1 MVPQRFPSRTELQ
14 SLTAKSCLK
23 EHPFWTFLLSVR
35 FPHFFTSIFQDR
47 FPNKLNTLKYL
58 SQSLFGMG
66 GKNNNKKTNAI
77 FKVYRI
83 QVCDIYK
90 YIDLN
95 PHMYVLEARRRGLY
109 TKMTVLVSGADL
121 HGTSTSDSSI
131 LLLSFYTECYFY
143 QLGKGKN

>member
-66 GKNNNKKTNAI
+66 GKTTTKKLMLFLKCI
-77 FKVYRI
+77 EYRY
-83 QVCDIYK
+83 VIY
-90 YIDLN
+90 
-95 PHMYVLEARRRGLY
+95 
-109 TKMTVLVSGADL
+109 
-121 HGTSTSDSSI
+121 TSI
-131 LLLSFYTECYFY
+131 
-143 QLGKGKN
+143 